1 MRRTLA
7 ILAIL
12 LPLAVI
18 VPFAASAPQVPQVPG
33 APGQA
38 PVGRGRGPAAPRIV
52 SPEVKADNT
61 VTFRLRAP
69 NAAEVLVNGDWPD
82 GRNVKMEKDSE
93 GVWSVTVGPLKP
105 ELWGYTYSV
114 NGVSMLDPG
123 NANIRRDGTRYAN
136 IFFIDGPFSQ
146 NYQIRDIPHGNVNM
160 VWYDSPT
167 LKLKRRMYVY
177 TPAGYEDTTQRY
189 PVLYL
194 LHGAG
199 GDEDAWFNMGR
210 ASLIM
215 DGLIFDKKA
224 KPMIVV
230 MTNGNANQQMAPGFG
245 PVPRVAGAAAGR
257 EGRGAAPGL
266 PNAPSVPG
274 APGAAP
280 ATPPAAPAAAPP
292 AAPGAAPGAPGAPGA
307 GRGAPAGRGGM
318 FGGLF
323 PESIVKDVIPYVEKH
338 YRVVRNKDSRA
349 IAGLS
354 MGGGHTLAASNAHP
368 ETFSYIGVFSMGTR
382 DDITDRLQAIKKAGL
397 KYYYVGCGKQDQIC
411 VEGSKNLDALLT
423 KVGINHTTNFSEGG
437 HTWANWRLYLS
448 ELAPKLFR

>member
-1 MRRTLA
+1 MKRTLV
-7 ILAIL
+7 IMLCLLA
-12 LPLAVI
+12 LAVI
-18 VPFAASAPQVPQVPG
+18 APLAATQAPGGQPPG

-38 PVGRGRGPAAPRIV
+38 PGGRAQAPGGRAGMPAQPRIV
-52 SPEVKADNT
+52 SPEIKPDNT

-69 NAAEVLVNGDWPD
+69 NATEVTVSGDWPE
-82 GRNVKMEKDSE
+82 GRNIKMEKDAE
-93 GVWSVTVGPLKP
+93 GVWSATVGPLTP
-105 ELWGYTYSV
+105 ELWGYNFMV

-136 IFFIDGPFSQ
+136 IFFIDGAFSQ

-160 VWYDSPT
+160 VWYNSPT
-167 LKLKRRMYVY
+167 LKLNRRMYVY
-177 TPAGYEDTTQRY
+177 TPAGYEDSTQRY

-199 GDEDAWFNMGR
+199 GDEDAWYNMGR

-245 PVPRVAGAAAGR
+245 PVPRVQ
-257 EGRGAAPGL
+257 
-266 PNAPSVPG
+266 
-274 APGAAP
+274 GAAP
-280 ATPPAAPAAAPP
+280 APAPR
-292 AAPGAAPGAPGAPGA
+292 GAAPGAPGAPA
-307 GRGAPAGRGGM
+307 APGAPGAAPGAPPAVPGAPGAAPGAAAGRGGTGM
-318 FGGLF
+318 MGGLF
-323 PESIVKDVIPYVEKH
+323 PESIVKDVIPYIEKQ
-338 YRVVRNKDSRA
+338 YRVTRNKDNRA

-354 MGGGHTLAASNAHP
+354 MGGGHTLAATNAHP

-382 DDITDRLQAIKKAGL
+382 DDITDKLQAIKKAGL
-397 KYYYVGCGKQDQIC
+397 KYYYVGCGQADQIC

-423 KVGINHTTNFSEGG
+423 KVGINHTFTFNEGG
-437 HTWANWRLYLS
+437 HTWANWRIYLS
-448 ELAPKLFR
+448 ELAPKLFQ

>member
-1 MRRTLA
+1 MKRALA
-7 ILAIL
+7 FVVALLALAFILPTTATR
-12 LPLAVI
+12 AQ
-18 VPFAASAPQVPQVPG
+18 APQAPG
-33 APGQA
+33 APGGPGQA
-38 PVGRGRGPAAPRIV
+38 PGARAGMQALPRVV
-52 SPEVKADNT
+52 SPEVKPDNT

-69 NAAEVLVNGDWPD
+69 NATEVTLNGDWPD
-82 GRNVKMEKDSE
+82 GRNVKMEKDAD
-93 GVWSVTVGPLKP
+93 GIWSAAVGPLTP

-114 NGVSMLDPG
+114 NGVSTLDPG

-177 TPAGYEDTTQRY
+177 TPAGYDDSKQPY

-199 GDEDAWFNMGR
+199 GDEDAWYNMGR

-215 DGLIFDKKA
+215 DGLIADKKA
-224 KPMIVV
+224 KPMLVV
-230 MTNGNANQQMAPGFG
+230 MTNGNGYQQMAPGFG
-245 PVPRVAGAAAGR
+245 PVPRVEGAMPMPAP
-257 EGRGAAPGL
+257 RGAG
-266 PNAPSVPG
+266 
-274 APGAAP
+274 
-280 ATPPAAPAAAPP
+280 
-292 AAPGAAPGAPGAPGA
+292 PGAPGAPPAAAAPGA
-307 GRGAPAGRGGM
+307 AAPPRAAAAPGAQAAAPGARAGGGGVG
-318 FGGLF
+318 GGLF
-323 PESIVKDVIPYVEKH
+323 PESLVKDVIPYIESH
-338 YRVVRNKDSRA
+338 YRVTRNKDNRA

-382 DDITDRLQAIKKAGL
+382 EDITDKLQAIKKAGL
-397 KYYYVGCGKQDQIC
+397 KYYYVGCGQADQIC

-423 KVGINHTTNFSEGG
+423 KVGINHTFTFNQGG
-437 HTWANWRLYLS
+437 HTWANWRIYLS
-448 ELAPKLFR
+448 ELAPKLFQ

>member
-1 MRRTLA
+1 MKRTLA
-7 ILAIL
+7 FMLTLLVLAIVV
-12 LPLAVI
+12 PLA
-18 VPFAASAPQVPQVPG
+18 ATQAPPAQAPG

-38 PVGRGRGPAAPRIV
+38 PGARAGAQALPRIV
-52 SPEVKADNT
+52 SPEVKPDNT

-69 NAAEVLVNGDWPD
+69 NASEVILSGDWPD
-82 GRNVKMEKDSE
+82 GRNVKMVKDSD
-93 GVWSVTVGPLKP
+93 GVWSASVGPLTP

-114 NGVSMLDPG
+114 NGVSTLNPG

-160 VWYDSPT
+160 VWYNSPT
-167 LKLKRRMYVY
+167 LKLQRRMYVY
-177 TPAGYEDTTQRY
+177 TPAGYEAGSQRY

-230 MTNGNANQQMAPGFG
+230 MTNGNGYQQMAPGFG
-245 PVPRVAGAAAGR
+245 PLPRVAGAMPQPAP
-257 EGRGAAPGL
+257 RGAGPG
-266 PNAPSVPG
+266 VPG
-274 APGAAP
+274 
-280 ATPPAAPAAAPP
+280 AAPP
-292 AAPGAAPGAPGAPGA
+292 AAAQPAAAAPRAAAAAPPGAPGAPTAPGA
-307 GRGAPAGRGGM
+307 RGGGGGVG
-318 FGGLF
+318 GGLF
-323 PESIVKDVIPYVEKH
+323 PESIVKDVIPYIEKH
-338 YRVVRNKDSRA
+338 YRVIPKKDGRA

-354 MGGGHTLAASNAHP
+354 MGGGHTLAATNAHP
-368 ETFSYIGVFSMGTR
+368 ETFNYIGVFSMGTR
-382 DDITDRLQAIKKAGL
+382 EDITDKLQAIKKAGL
-397 KYYYVGCGKQDQIC
+397 KYYYVGCGQADQIC

-423 KVGINHTTNFSEGG
+423 KVGINHSFTFNEGG
-437 HTWANWRLYLS
+437 HTWANWRIYLS
-448 ELAPKLFR
+448 ELAPKLFQ

>member
-1 MRRTLA
+1 MRRTAAIILTMLA
-7 ILAIL
+7 LV
-12 LPLAVI
+12 VI
-18 VPFAASAPQVPQVPG
+18 VPLAATQAPPPQAPG

-38 PVGRGRGPAAPRIV
+38 PGGRARAGMQALPRLV
-52 SPEVKADNT
+52 SPDIGPDNT

-69 NAAEVLVNGDWPD
+69 NATVVVLNGDWPE
-82 GRNVKMEKDSE
+82 GRNVTMVKDAD
-93 GVWSVTVGPLKP
+93 GVWSAKVGPLTP
-105 ELWGYTYSV
+105 ELWGYTFSV
-114 NGVSMLDPG
+114 NGVSTLDPA

-136 IFFIDGPFSQ
+136 IFFIDGPLSQ

-167 LKLKRRMYVY
+167 LKLRRRMYVY
-177 TPAGYEDTTQRY
+177 TPAGYDDGKQPL

-215 DGLIFDKKA
+215 DGLIADKTA

-230 MTNGNANQQMAPGFG
+230 MTNGNGYQQMAPGFG
-245 PVPRVAGAAAGR
+245 PLPRVEGAMPQPAP
-257 EGRGAAPGL
+257 RGAG
-266 PNAPSVPG
+266 
-274 APGAAP
+274 
-280 ATPPAAPAAAPP
+280 
-292 AAPGAAPGAPGAPGA
+292 PGAPGAPPAAAAPAAATPPGA
-307 GRGAPAGRGGM
+307 PATTAAPAAPGARGAAGGRGAA

-323 PESIVKDVIPYVEKH
+323 PESIVKDVIPYIESH
-338 YRVVRNKDSRA
+338 YRVTRNKDGRA

-354 MGGGHTLAASNAHP
+354 MGGGHTLAATNAHP

-397 KYYYVGCGKQDQIC
+397 KFYYVGCGKQDQIC

-423 KVGINHTTNFSEGG
+423 KVGINHTFNFSEGG

-448 ELAPKLFR
+448 EIAPRLFQ

>member
-1 MRRTLA
+1 MKRAFTLMVTL
-7 ILAIL
+7 LAL
-12 LPLAVI
+12 ALVVPLAATQA
-18 VPFAASAPQVPQVPG
+18 PPPAAPG

-38 PVGRGRGPAAPRIV
+38 PGARAGMQALPRVV
-52 SPEVKADNT
+52 SPEVKPDNT

-69 NAAEVLVNGDWPD
+69 NATEVVLNGDWPD
-82 GRNVKMEKDSE
+82 GRTVKMVKDSD
-93 GVWSVTVGPLKP
+93 GIWSATVGPLTP

-114 NGVSMLDPG
+114 NGVTTLDPG
-123 NANIRRDGTRYAN
+123 NANIRRDGARYAN

-177 TPAGYEDTTQRY
+177 TPAGYEDSKLTY

-215 DGLIFDKKA
+215 DGLINDKKA

-230 MTNGNANQQMAPGFG
+230 MTNGNGYQQMAPGFG
-245 PVPRVAGAAAGR
+245 PTPRVEGAMPMPAP
-257 EGRGAAPGL
+257 RGAG
-266 PNAPSVPG
+266 PG
-274 APGAAP
+274 APG
-280 ATPPAAPAAAPP
+280 APAAAPP
-292 AAPGAAPGAPGAPGA
+292 AAAAGAAAPGARGAAPGAPGAQAAAPGA
-307 GRGAPAGRGGM
+307 RAGGGGM
-318 FGGLF
+318 MGGLF
-323 PESIVKDVIPYVEKH
+323 PESIVKDVIPYIEKH
-338 YRVVRNKDSRA
+338 YRVIPKKDGRA

-354 MGGGHTLAASNAHP
+354 MGGGHTLAATNAHP
-368 ETFSYIGVFSMGTR
+368 ETFNYIGVFSMGTR
-382 DDITDRLQAIKKAGL
+382 DDITDKLQAIKKAGL
-397 KYYYVGCGKQDQIC
+397 KYYYVGCGQADQIC

-423 KVGINHTTNFSEGG
+423 KVGIEHKFTFNEGG
-437 HTWANWRLYLS
+437 HTWANWRIYLS
-448 ELAPKLFR
+448 ELAPKLFQ

>member
-1 MRRTLA
+1 MKRTLVIMLCLLA
-7 ILAIL
+7 LAIIA
-12 LPLAVI
+12 PLA
-18 VPFAASAPQVPQVPG
+18 ATQAPGGQAPG

-38 PVGRGRGPAAPRIV
+38 PGGRAQAPGGRAGMPAQPRVV
-52 SPEVKADNT
+52 SPEIKPDNT

-69 NAAEVLVNGDWPD
+69 NATEVTVSGDWPE
-82 GRNVKMEKDSE
+82 GRNIKMEKDAE
-93 GVWSVTVGPLKP
+93 GVWSATVGPLTP
-105 ELWGYTYSV
+105 ELWGYNFMV
-114 NGVSMLDPG
+114 NGVSMLDPS

-136 IFFIDGPFSQ
+136 IFFIDGAFSQ

-160 VWYDSPT
+160 VWYNSPT
-167 LKLKRRMYVY
+167 LKLNRRMYVY
-177 TPAGYEDTTQRY
+177 TPAGYEDSTQRY

-199 GDEDAWFNMGR
+199 GDEDAWYNMGR

-245 PVPRVAGAAAGR
+245 PVPRVQ
-257 EGRGAAPGL
+257 
-266 PNAPSVPG
+266 
-274 APGAAP
+274 GAAP
-280 ATPPAAPAAAPP
+280 APAPR
-292 AAPGAAPGAPGAPGA
+292 GAAPGAPGAPA
-307 GRGAPAGRGGM
+307 APGAPGAAPGAPPAVPGAPGAAPGAAAGRGGTGM
-318 FGGLF
+318 MGGLF
-323 PESIVKDVIPYVEKH
+323 PESIVKDVIPYIEKQ
-338 YRVVRNKDSRA
+338 YRVTRNKDNRA

-354 MGGGHTLAASNAHP
+354 MGGGHTLAATNAHP

-397 KYYYVGCGKQDQIC
+397 KYYYVGCGQADQIC

-423 KVGINHTTNFSEGG
+423 KVGINHTFTFNAGG
-437 HTWANWRLYLS
+437 HTWANWRIYLS
-448 ELAPKLFR
+448 ELAPKLFQ

>member
-7 ILAIL
+7 IVTIL
-12 LPLAVI
+12 GLAVI
-18 VPFAASAPQVPQVPG
+18 VPLGASRPQAPQPPA

-38 PVGRGRGPAAPRIV
+38 PVGRGARQGPPRVV

-69 NAAEVLVNGDWPD
+69 NATDVLVNGDWPD
-82 GRNVKMEKDSE
+82 GRNVRMEKDSE
-93 GVWSVTVGPLKP
+93 GVWSVTVGPLTP

-114 NGVSMLDPG
+114 NGVSMLDPS

-136 IFFIDGPFSQ
+136 ILFIDGPFSQ
-146 NYQIRDIPHGNVNM
+146 NYQIRDIPHGNVDM

-177 TPAGYEDTTQRY
+177 TPAGYEDGSRRY

-210 ASLIM
+210 ASMIM